1 MQTSKTTPHVVIIGA
16 GFAGLYAARA
26 LAKHDVR
33 ITLVDRRNHHTFQP
47 LLYQVATAAL
57 SPGEIAYPIRHIF
70 KKSPNVSVLLGRATA
85 FDLDGNRVQL
95 DGDWLP
101 YDYLIVAAGATHAY
115 FGHPEWALYAPGLK
129 SVEDATEIR
138 RRMLLAFEIAERHAR
153 FTQKPEAVNFVV
165 VGGGPTGVELA
176 GAVAEIAQVVLA
188 SDFRSIDPRSTRVT
202 LIEAGPRILP
212 TFSEDLSASA
222 TRQLQKLGVEVL
234 TGTAV
239 TNIDK
244 DHVSMGDR
252 MLPASVVLWA
262 AGVAASPLGQ
272 LLGVPLDRAGRVHV
286 GPDLSI
292 PGHSHVFVLGDMA
305 AALQDNGKPVP
316 GVAPAAMQMGQFA
329 AASILDDLKGENRKV
344 FHYNNKGNLATIGRS
359 SAVADVKGVKLK
371 GHTAWFTWL
380 FVHVLFLV
388 GFRNRITVVWDW
400 FWAYISFQRG
410 ARLITGISRSII
422 PPTTAVIQSTH
433 QASQQEQCGAVGV
446 QLGRKG

>member
-222 TRQLQKLGVEVL
+222 TEQLQKLGVEVL

-292 PGHSHVFVLGDMA
+292 PGYSHVFVLGDMA

-329 AASILDDLKGENRKV
+329 AASILDDVKGESRKV

-400 FWAYISFQRG
+400 FWAYVSFQRG

-446 QLGRKG
+446 QIGRKS